1 MLPRARRICPH
12 LMAPMQLTPSALQ
25 GDACG
30 WHRHQVQDAD
40 EGMVR
45 TSSEVLRTL
54 LPAPNSHP
62 EVPTQG
68 LVTPSVGAGGWLR
81 ALSGSHLI
89 CSVPAK
95 RPGSKSVQGEPEIR
109 EHQAEPQ
116 T

>member
-1 MLPRARRICPH
+1 
-12 LMAPMQLTPSALQ
+12 MAPMQLTPSALQ

-40 EGMVR
+40 KGEVG

-68 LVTPSVGAGGWLR
+68 PVTPSVGAGGWLH

-89 CSVPAK
+89 CSVSAK
-95 RPGSKSVQGEPEIR
+95 RPSSKSL
-109 EHQAEPQ
+109 
-116 T
+116 